1 MLAEDAA
8 RHREAS
14 SADISALDEAKR
26 GAAQALLAAE
36 ARHTADAASLQ
47 KRLRSSGEAMRQMQS
62 TLAAAFG
69 RQESLIAENAAL
81 QRQLQ
86 QARSDETAMRA
97 KLAASRR
104 QAVLT
109 PQRADFHSGSAWSA
123 PRPISPP
130 PALSSPMAYPGEPGL
145 RSGTPLPTAAPLSPS
160 TGEWPRGLS
169 GERPV
174 SAPGGLLVTSG
185 GRDAGLGATQAG
197 GVMDRAFD
205 GREANAGTPLAG
217 PYGDGLQGRRTL
229 SDAEQMRIRRLLLQA
244 QRRARMSANHANYWQ
259 RQFQSQQQLT
269 DDLSGQLD
277 VLSTQHAEA
286 LRELSSEGQGQV
298 ELLQRERDLWRTR
311 AREAEDR
318 LRGTLAARVTKAE
331 SPATQAAGDGQRGLS
346 ALQPQA
352 EPSTAGEV
360 AESAKHPP
368 STPGN
373 LGIGGGAS
381 DSGSDWEDGPIRPST
396 LGALGDAEGPPID
409 AAKAEEVPS
418 PAQAAAPGDLP
429 ASDPVKSAATIAT
442 LSQANTAL
450 EAKVRSVSRMLADA
464 EARLRRDRAALDDAR
479 TRAIKAESQARAAAF
494 QSAQTAIDEANRT
507 ADRAR
512 AQERESASA
521 ADEARSEAAVLR
533 LRLHR
538 AEGLV
543 TSLRTKVQ
551 GLEAAAHA
559 AAAREREMATQLSAE
574 SHRGAVAEG
583 ETRSATS
590 QHEADIRRL
599 RIALATVHAEKA
611 EAIIRLSSRAADA
624 EAARA
629 WDASDF
635 TKRRE
640 SLLHEVREARASAGA
655 LLLRQVATSWVRRG
669 LRRAWARMQWAVA
682 STRSNEV
689 ASRRARAARD
699 LAMEARLSERDEQW
713 RTAFDAALRKAQSLA
728 RKHASRAVELASSAA
743 RSLQRDITAASLA
756 EALQQAEGVE
766 QGQSSATV
774 ESKHGPAERRVT
786 LRTAAAAVSQEIR
799 KIRFSKAA
807 LLPPQLLRQGDP
819 APMARP
825 ATSAADMR
833 HSLRSTLAPPLEAR
847 AFQSTRAPTDGRP
860 TSAPYGNPLPLRPG
874 GAGARGSGVA
884 SLRRRPQAR
893 IFRTSSEDTLGGH
906 ALHDDLGGSLDR
918 PGDLLVTPM
927 AGRTRANEGGGSPF
941 ASPSALASGF
951 GRSTPRAG
959 TPTSGSVGPSSV
971 MLERA
976 GPGWLQPTP
985 GTPGSALGLFT
996 HDIQRALERAR
1007 ADEARRRELAEDAA
1021 EQAQSQALMATA
1033 TAQKT
1038 IGEAVAEAERALL
1051 IKMGD
1056 AEAVAVQE
1064 AHEAGRREGE
1074 AQAEASSQSERQRL
1088 LDKLRLETNATLKAV
1103 RDASMRRAEQ
1113 IVLEERRKSEAAVRD
1128 LSQALQEA
1136 EAREAQAERSTS
1148 ALQARIAELQEQHLA
1163 DASALRTEADR
1174 ALQDVAERV
1183 ETLTR
1188 KHEDELE
1195 RLHEELRRASRPP
1208 AADASPKA
1216 VDDDADA
1223 KREEAWRA
1231 REAELEARFSEQII
1245 AQAEAHERTIQ
1256 DVTWQ
1261 WQTKHAQVQA
1271 ELAEANAMLAA
1282 PRPRP
1287 PSQGRLSDAPTPDA
1301 ETERVRPLPVI
1312 ATKAA
1317 AAAVSAQL
1325 DPGSPSGPE
1334 PVPKAADAGQQAEA
1348 ESPECRSAA
1357 AAQQPQSTGGALAPD
1372 AAEASAKAAEFH
1384 ASVAQARAEISA
1396 DFAARLQAAAQAKQA
1411 ALARMEQELKEDLE
1425 RAVAEER
1432 SRGAAE
1438 REQAVS
1444 RVEEHAAAAIN
1455 VLEVKLRAAVQ
1466 AKKRAESLAD
1476 SLQVSLDVAKR
1487 EAVQS
1492 AFKAEL
1498 FHKVSMLLRL
1508 RLAVAAAR
1516 YTAEYCSR
1524 TSEVKRALG
1533 KRIVLLESRYESDVV
1548 AHKKRADAAI
1558 KRCVSVEHALLG
1570 VASIVGLQFESSMAA
1585 ASSAGHQLLTDRPG
1599 QETALT
1605 TACLDGSGTG
1615 EAARRAKRELMETQ
1629 DRVFAIKAE
1638 LAELREELEAARA
1651 KRDHV
1656 VGVARFLDMEINQ
1669 LGRQVALSSTAANEI
1684 VASRLQRL
1692 HKRLEADLSTAEVV
1706 RSRIHE
1712 LEGRIDVLKDER
1724 RGLKLRGRAIEA
1736 GVLEKVV
1743 KQHMD
1748 VRALLH
1754 ATQLGPEALLPAR
1767 MGRLPEPPPLR
1778 LAMLEPRHA
1787 LDVDGYEYDLGRR
1800 DYLRARAVKEGAA
1813 ALKRLRSGT
1822 ARASRPAGAAKA
1834 SGDEEPDPDSDC
1846 PALRLLPAALF
1857 SEESKKVR
1865 QPEAEHIHDLLHSSE
1880 YEAAAGPGYGE
1891 AAARGHIVASGSA
1904 ASAAA
1909 ANELAKRVQSTGGLL
1924 FAGGSASAPSASS
1937 ASFASGADR
1946 TSAGSGP
1953 DSSRAALSAD
1963 DARILNALVP
1973 LASARQ

>member
-1 MLAEDAA
+1 
-8 RHREAS
+8 
-14 SADISALDEAKR
+14 
-26 GAAQALLAAE
+26 
-36 ARHTADAASLQ
+36 
-47 KRLRSSGEAMRQMQS
+47 
-62 TLAAAFG
+62 
-69 RQESLIAENAAL
+69 
-81 QRQLQ
+81 
-86 QARSDETAMRA
+86 
-97 KLAASRR
+97 
-104 QAVLT
+104 
-109 PQRADFHSGSAWSA
+109 
-123 PRPISPP
+123 
-130 PALSSPMAYPGEPGL
+130 
-145 RSGTPLPTAAPLSPS
+145 
-160 TGEWPRGLS
+160 
-169 GERPV
+169 
-174 SAPGGLLVTSG
+174 
-185 GRDAGLGATQAG
+185 
-197 GVMDRAFD
+197 
-205 GREANAGTPLAG
+205 
-217 PYGDGLQGRRTL
+217 
-229 SDAEQMRIRRLLLQA
+229 
-244 QRRARMSANHANYWQ
+244 MSANHANYWQ

-450 EAKVRSVSRMLADA
+450 EAKVCSVSRMLADA

-611 EAIIRLSSRAADA
+611 EAI
-624 EAARA
+624 
-629 WDASDF
+629 
-635 TKRRE
+635 
-640 SLLHEVREARASAGA
+640 
-655 LLLRQVATSWVRRG
+655 
-669 LRRAWARMQWAVA
+669 
-682 STRSNEV
+682 TR
-689 ASRRARAARD
+689 
-699 LAMEARLSERDEQW
+699 
-713 RTAFDAALRKAQSLA
+713 
-728 RKHASRAVELASSAA
+728 
-743 RSLQRDITAASLA
+743 
-756 EALQQAEGVE
+756 
-766 QGQSSATV
+766 
-774 ESKHGPAERRVT
+774 
-786 LRTAAAAVSQEIR
+786 
-799 KIRFSKAA
+799 
-807 LLPPQLLRQGDP
+807 
-819 APMARP
+819 
-825 ATSAADMR
+825 
-833 HSLRSTLAPPLEAR
+833 
-847 AFQSTRAPTDGRP
+847 
-860 TSAPYGNPLPLRPG
+860 
-874 GAGARGSGVA
+874 
-884 SLRRRPQAR
+884 
-893 IFRTSSEDTLGGH
+893 
-906 ALHDDLGGSLDR
+906 
-918 PGDLLVTPM
+918 
-927 AGRTRANEGGGSPF
+927 
-941 ASPSALASGF
+941 
-951 GRSTPRAG
+951 
-959 TPTSGSVGPSSV
+959 
-971 MLERA
+971 
-976 GPGWLQPTP
+976 PGWLQPTP

-1174 ALQDVAERV
+1174 ALQDMAERV

-1411 ALARMEQELKEDLE
+1411 ALARMEQDLKEDLE

-1778 LAMLEPRHA
+1778 LAMLQPRHA

>member
-1 MLAEDAA
+1 
-8 RHREAS
+8 
-14 SADISALDEAKR
+14 
-26 GAAQALLAAE
+26 
-36 ARHTADAASLQ
+36 
-47 KRLRSSGEAMRQMQS
+47 
-62 TLAAAFG
+62 
-69 RQESLIAENAAL
+69 
-81 QRQLQ
+81 
-86 QARSDETAMRA
+86 
-97 KLAASRR
+97 
-104 QAVLT
+104 
-109 PQRADFHSGSAWSA
+109 
-123 PRPISPP
+123 
-130 PALSSPMAYPGEPGL
+130 
-145 RSGTPLPTAAPLSPS
+145 
-160 TGEWPRGLS
+160 
-169 GERPV
+169 
-174 SAPGGLLVTSG
+174 
-185 GRDAGLGATQAG
+185 
-197 GVMDRAFD
+197 MDRAFD

-774 ESKHGPAERRVT
+774 ESKHGPAERR
-786 LRTAAAAVSQEIR
+786 
-799 KIRFSKAA
+799 
-807 LLPPQLLRQGDP
+807 
-819 APMARP
+819 APV
-825 ATSAADMR
+825 
-833 HSLRSTLAPPLEAR
+833 
-847 AFQSTRAPTDGRP
+847 
-860 TSAPYGNPLPLRPG
+860 
-874 GAGARGSGVA
+874 VA
-884 SLRRRPQAR
+884 SRHR
-893 IFRTSSEDTLGGH
+893 
-906 ALHDDLGGSLDR
+906 
-918 PGDLLVTPM
+918 
-927 AGRTRANEGGGSPF
+927 
-941 ASPSALASGF
+941 
-951 GRSTPRAG
+951 
-959 TPTSGSVGPSSV
+959 
-971 MLERA
+971 
-976 GPGWLQPTP
+976 

>member
-1 MLAEDAA
+1 
-8 RHREAS
+8 
-14 SADISALDEAKR
+14 
-26 GAAQALLAAE
+26 
-36 ARHTADAASLQ
+36 
-47 KRLRSSGEAMRQMQS
+47 
-62 TLAAAFG
+62 
-69 RQESLIAENAAL
+69 
-81 QRQLQ
+81 
-86 QARSDETAMRA
+86 
-97 KLAASRR
+97 
-104 QAVLT
+104 
-109 PQRADFHSGSAWSA
+109 
-123 PRPISPP
+123 
-130 PALSSPMAYPGEPGL
+130 
-145 RSGTPLPTAAPLSPS
+145 
-160 TGEWPRGLS
+160 
-169 GERPV
+169 
-174 SAPGGLLVTSG
+174 
-185 GRDAGLGATQAG
+185 
-197 GVMDRAFD
+197 
-205 GREANAGTPLAG
+205 
-217 PYGDGLQGRRTL
+217 
-229 SDAEQMRIRRLLLQA
+229 
-244 QRRARMSANHANYWQ
+244 MSANHANYWQ

-728 RKHASRAVELASSAA
+728 RKHASRAVELASS
-743 RSLQRDITAASLA
+743 
-756 EALQQAEGVE
+756 
-766 QGQSSATV
+766 
-774 ESKHGPAERRVT
+774 
-786 LRTAAAAVSQEIR
+786 
-799 KIRFSKAA
+799 
-807 LLPPQLLRQGDP
+807 
-819 APMARP
+819 
-825 ATSAADMR
+825 
-833 HSLRSTLAPPLEAR
+833 
-847 AFQSTRAPTDGRP
+847 
-860 TSAPYGNPLPLRPG
+860 
-874 GAGARGSGVA
+874 
-884 SLRRRPQAR
+884 
-893 IFRTSSEDTLGGH
+893 
-906 ALHDDLGGSLDR
+906 
-918 PGDLLVTPM
+918 
-927 AGRTRANEGGGSPF
+927 
-941 ASPSALASGF
+941 
-951 GRSTPRAG
+951 
-959 TPTSGSVGPSSV
+959 
-971 MLERA
+971 
-976 GPGWLQPTP
+976 PGWLQPTP

-1585 ASSAGHQLLTDRPG
+1585 ASSASHQLLTDRPG

>member
-1 MLAEDAA
+1 
-8 RHREAS
+8 
-14 SADISALDEAKR
+14 
-26 GAAQALLAAE
+26 
-36 ARHTADAASLQ
+36 
-47 KRLRSSGEAMRQMQS
+47 
-62 TLAAAFG
+62 
-69 RQESLIAENAAL
+69 
-81 QRQLQ
+81 
-86 QARSDETAMRA
+86 
-97 KLAASRR
+97 
-104 QAVLT
+104 
-109 PQRADFHSGSAWSA
+109 
-123 PRPISPP
+123 
-130 PALSSPMAYPGEPGL
+130 
-145 RSGTPLPTAAPLSPS
+145 
-160 TGEWPRGLS
+160 
-169 GERPV
+169 
-174 SAPGGLLVTSG
+174 
-185 GRDAGLGATQAG
+185 
-197 GVMDRAFD
+197 MDRAFD

-611 EAIIRLSSRAADA
+611 EAI
-624 EAARA
+624 
-629 WDASDF
+629 
-635 TKRRE
+635 
-640 SLLHEVREARASAGA
+640 
-655 LLLRQVATSWVRRG
+655 
-669 LRRAWARMQWAVA
+669 
-682 STRSNEV
+682 TR
-689 ASRRARAARD
+689 
-699 LAMEARLSERDEQW
+699 
-713 RTAFDAALRKAQSLA
+713 
-728 RKHASRAVELASSAA
+728 
-743 RSLQRDITAASLA
+743 
-756 EALQQAEGVE
+756 
-766 QGQSSATV
+766 
-774 ESKHGPAERRVT
+774 
-786 LRTAAAAVSQEIR
+786 
-799 KIRFSKAA
+799 
-807 LLPPQLLRQGDP
+807 
-819 APMARP
+819 
-825 ATSAADMR
+825 
-833 HSLRSTLAPPLEAR
+833 
-847 AFQSTRAPTDGRP
+847 
-860 TSAPYGNPLPLRPG
+860 
-874 GAGARGSGVA
+874 
-884 SLRRRPQAR
+884 
-893 IFRTSSEDTLGGH
+893 
-906 ALHDDLGGSLDR
+906 
-918 PGDLLVTPM
+918 
-927 AGRTRANEGGGSPF
+927 
-941 ASPSALASGF
+941 
-951 GRSTPRAG
+951 
-959 TPTSGSVGPSSV
+959 
-971 MLERA
+971 
-976 GPGWLQPTP
+976 PGWLQPTP

-1585 ASSAGHQLLTDRPG
+1585 ASSASHQLLTDRPG